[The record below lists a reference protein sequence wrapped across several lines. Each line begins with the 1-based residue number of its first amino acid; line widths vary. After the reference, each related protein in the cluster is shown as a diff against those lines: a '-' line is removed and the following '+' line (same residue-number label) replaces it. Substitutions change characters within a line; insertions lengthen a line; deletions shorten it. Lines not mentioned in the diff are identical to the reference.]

1 MAAEPCPDHAS
12 EWQATRLSDRVS
24 AARARAAERRRGAV
38 LDLRLDAES
47 RLTDQVRFEVTTRL
61 HLLVET
67 IARDLLQ
74 QAERAMPQDAR
85 SIRPDQV
92 VRRLYRADALAEPG
106 LVDELVAQ
114 VRLHLIARAL
124 PIESMAGDA
133 PSLLV
138 RLTEAPDR
146 IVAAA
151 ARAVLVAEGQAR
163 EAEGQAREAEETVGL
178 PTRLYDR
185 LTWTVAAALRE
196 GDDPAWDR
204 ALCQAVERMLAAR
217 DDADRPGAATMRL
230 AAAIDARPGELP
242 DLLLESLSDR
252 QLGLFV
258 ALLTHA
264 LGLEHDMVREI
275 VLEPEGDRLWL
286 ALRALEQERP
296 TIARIGLSL
305 CEADGRRDVDDFAEA
320 LDAIMAIPA
329 TEARRAIA
337 SLTLP
342 TPFRAAIERLDGT
355 DRR

>member
-1 MAAEPCPDHAS
+1 MAVEPDPHHAS
-12 EWQATRLSDRVS
+12 SWHATRLSDRVT
-24 AARARAAERRRGAV
+24 AARARAAGRRRGAV

-47 RLTDQVRFEVTTRL
+47 RLTDQVRFEVTARL
-61 HLLVET
+61 HHLVET
-67 IARDLLQ
+67 IAHDLLQ
-74 QAERAMPQDAR
+74 QADRDMPEGGGQPQQQEVLR
-85 SIRPDQV
+85 L
-92 VRRLYRADALAEPG
+92 LYRADALADPA

-114 VRLHLIARAL
+114 VRQGLIARAL

-151 ARAVLVAEGQAR
+151 ARAVLLAEGRSR
-163 EAEGQAREAEETVGL
+163 EGDEAVGL
-178 PTRLYDR
+178 PTRLHDR
-185 LTWTVAAALRE
+185 LVWTVAAALRK
-196 GDDPAWDR
+196 GDDPTWDR
-204 ALCQAVERMLAAR
+204 ALAQAVERVLAAR
-217 DDADRPGAATMRL
+217 DDGDRPGLPAMRL

-258 ALLTHA
+258 SLLTHA
-264 LGLEHDMVREI
+264 LGIEHDMVREI

-286 ALRALEQERP
+286 ALRSLDQDRP
-296 TIARIGLSL
+296 VIARIGLSL
-305 CEADGRRDVDDFAEA
+305 CEADGRRDVDGFAEA

-329 TEARRAIA
+329 EEARRAIA
-337 SLTLP
+337 SLSLP
-342 TPFRAAIERLDGT
+342 APFREAIERLEGS

>member
-92 VRRLYRADALAEPG
+92 VRRLYRADALAEPE

-163 EAEGQAREAEETVGL
+163 EAEETVGL

-204 ALCQAVERMLAAR
+204 ALCQAVERMLAVR